1 MNDYPKMSLKDQII
15 LFLKLFA
22 FLALCP
28 NIGPF

>member
-1 MNDYPKMSLKDQII
+1 MKDFPKMTLKEEII